1 MDLLWSSILAG
12 MTSGTP
18 ADDHSTAAADDA
30 DAAAV
35 GEEADAPMLVAEK
48 S

>member
-18 ADDHSTAAADDA
+18 PPE
-30 DAAAV
+30 DAASL
-35 GEEADAPMLVAEK
+35 EAREK
-48 S
+48 SEVETVGSAMSIVTAIDD